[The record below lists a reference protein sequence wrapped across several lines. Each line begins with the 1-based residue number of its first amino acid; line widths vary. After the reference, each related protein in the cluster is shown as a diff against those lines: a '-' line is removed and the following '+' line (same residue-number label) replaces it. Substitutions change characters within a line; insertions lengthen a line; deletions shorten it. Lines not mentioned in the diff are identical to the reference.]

1 MFRRKATILC
11 IDDHWNGLIGR
22 KMLLE
27 QSGYEVLEATDG
39 DNGLKL
45 FRTRPVDAVVL
56 DYQMPGM
63 NGDVVAAKMKR
74 INSNVPIMLLSAY
87 GPLPQS
93 KLASVDS
100 FVSKSQPP
108 NALLSSLQSLLEGQP
123 KAFFLPLARSLAE
136 SKSRSDPLN
145 FLKQLLHRG
154 CTHRFSWPRVDENG
168 RHYQT
173 CLSCGAAYEYDWRK
187 MKRMRKLLAATFTPA
202 SNYLQHGHWTQSH

>member
-27 QSGYEVLEATDG
+27 QSGYEVLEATGGADG
-39 DNGLKL
+39 LDL

-87 GPLPQS
+87 GPLPES
-93 KLASVDS
+93 KLAAIDT

-108 NALLSSLQSLLEGQP
+108 KELLSRLQHLLEEQP
-123 KAFFLPLARSLAE
+123 KPFF
-136 SKSRSDPLN
+136 SRWLDHWRN
-145 FLKQLLHRG
+145 RNQEV
-154 CTHRFSWPRVDENG
+154 TH
-168 RHYQT
+168 
-173 CLSCGAAYEYDWRK
+173 
-187 MKRMRKLLAATFTPA
+187 
-202 SNYLQHGHWTQSH
+202 